1 MRQLIGKISIKGQRV
16 VEEVY
21 LSEQIRCRECQKTVP
36 IGVEVV
42 RVQKDGPSKKSSS
55 APFIADLTPAIM
67 NRGRAAKAERECRR
81 ARIADNGPPA
91 AIRISP

>member
-42 RVQKDGPSKKSSS
+42 RVQKDGPSKKVVKRD
-55 APFIADLTPAIM
+55 FY
-67 NRGRAAKAERECRR
+67 CRSHAGDYESR
-81 ARIADNGPPA
+81 ARGEG
-91 AIRISP
+91 